1 MVIQSYNNIKNE
13 LNPVYIMIF
22 TALLTGINNT
32 MQTIFSIVTL
42 VIMLYA
48 IKKDNKSIYIMF
60 PILLFFY
67 SQLVIGT
74 LSVFRLYSI
83 ILLFE
88 IIKSGSYKCSIPRVF
103 VFMLIA
109 IYISITYMFTSIKE
123 GLFLIVDIFSVM
135 TIAMTISTDKI
146 IFKKFA
152 KVFIVTAMASGI
164 YGYVYGNKIIASY
177 DYKAGEYA
185 NYSNRYIGTFND
197 PNYAGLFFNIALC
210 YILFSEGIQKYR
222 RIISIIIIESIIIL
236 TLSMTAISV
245 NIMIL
250 IVYIFNKGSIILK
263 GAISIFLISII
274 IIMVNYKYVTIFEEI
289 KIIDDLFTRA
299 NIVVN
304 DFMAGNIEEATSS
317 RSSIFNE
324 SLKKFSEQSLHNQ
337 LIGGNMFGKDDS
349 QQVLNGKI
357 ISRDT
362 HNLYLN
368 LLLCTGLFGTVII
381 MSIFF
386 IRSINKVIIYKKYKK
401 DTDFMLL
408 LTSIVFT
415 IYSFTLS
422 MFPEWR
428 FVFMLFL

>member
-1 MVIQSYNNIKNE
+1 
-13 LNPVYIMIF
+13 
-22 TALLTGINNT
+22 
-32 MQTIFSIVTL
+32 
-42 VIMLYA
+42 
-48 IKKDNKSIYIMF
+48 
-60 PILLFFY
+60 
-67 SQLVIGT
+67 
-74 LSVFRLYSI
+74 
-83 ILLFE
+83 
-88 IIKSGSYKCSIPRVF
+88 
-103 VFMLIA
+103 
-109 IYISITYMFTSIKE
+109 
-123 GLFLIVDIFSVM
+123 
-135 TIAMTISTDKI
+135 
-146 IFKKFA
+146 
-152 KVFIVTAMASGI
+152 
-164 YGYVYGNKIIASY
+164 
-177 DYKAGEYA
+177 
-185 NYSNRYIGTFND
+185 
-197 PNYAGLFFNIALC
+197 
-210 YILFSEGIQKYR
+210 
-222 RIISIIIIESIIIL
+222 
-236 TLSMTAISV
+236 
-245 NIMIL
+245 
-250 IVYIFNKGSIILK
+250 
-263 GAISIFLISII
+263 
-274 IIMVNYKYVTIFEEI
+274 MVNYKYVTNFEEI